1 MKAPQKRHSSKK
13 GFNILNNEQDLRNEE
28 LPVFVEVVE
37 DSESEVESEP
47 NLVSLNTS
55 VVPSPNISNAMA
67 REVGSYDKKL
77 GSVSFTSK
85 ERPIEHDLK
94 ASIVSAIPK
103 KSSFL
108 IQEDQLESDSGARSQ
123 SDLSESPRR
132 DKFDDNRSS
141 FSRMTHLTEKT

>member
-1 MKAPQKRHSSKK
+1 M
-13 GFNILNNEQDLRNEE
+13 
-28 LPVFVEVVE
+28 E
-37 DSESEVESEP
+37 DSESEVDSEP

-55 VVPSPNISNAMA
+55 KVPSPNISTALA
-67 REVGSYDKKL
+67 KEVGTLDKKL

-94 ASIVSAIPK
+94 ASIISAIPK

-108 IQEDQLESDSGARSQ
+108 IQEDQLESDSDARSQ
-123 SDLSESPRR
+123 SDISESPRR
-132 DKFDDNRSS
+132 DKFDDNRSN